1 MYEYR
6 AKVAR
11 VVDGD
16 TVDFYVDLG
25 FKVTVKIRGRLIRV
39 DTPERG
45 HPDWTKATN
54 MCADL
59 LDGLKAQD
67 KNGYVTIKTGK
78 TGKYGRWLVD
88 VVGVNDVL
96 EEIWPYGK
104 K

>member
-25 FKVTVKIRGRLIRV
+25 FKVIIKIRGRLMRV

-45 HPDWTKATN
+45 HSDWTKATN
-54 MCADL
+54 MCTDL
-59 LDGLKAQD
+59 LNELTAQD
-67 KNGYVTIKTGK
+67 KDGYITIKTGK

-88 VVGVNDVL
+88 VDGLNNVL
-96 EEIWPYGK
+96 EDIWPYGK